1 MRPLLLVMLV
11 GACGAKALEPT
22 IANHQRAS
30 RLICTD
36 AEVQRLTALLKER
49 WDVPALSLRCEAGQF
64 RAAGYFVEAQ
74 LAGLRRTGIVDPSG
88 TELVPFRDEPA
99 TEPFTF
105 ITGYRAAD
113 LDGDGEDEI
122 IESWRRIPSQSL
134 PDNWLVIRL
143 VSGNRLVR
151 IKGPHIS
158 RYHPELGG
166 CSGSWQLRPRAGVL
180 TIDVRVYVLPGI
192 PPTDCLPA
200 GKHRFSLRGRSLTH
214 ALRP

>member
-1 MRPLLLVMLV
+1 MRSLLLLIVI
-11 GACGAKALEPT
+11 GACGAKPPEPT
-22 IANHQRAS
+22 IANHQRVT
-30 RLICTD
+30 RLVCTD
-36 AEVQRLTALLKER
+36 AVVERLTALLEDR
-49 WDVPALSLRCEAGQF
+49 WDAHAISLRCEAGQF
-64 RAAGYFVEAQ
+64 RTAGYFIEAQ
-74 LAGLRRTGIVDPSG
+74 LAGLRRTGIVDASG
-88 TELVPFRDEPA
+88 TELVPFRDEPS

-122 IESWRRIPSQSL
+122 IESWRRIPSQAL
-134 PDNWLVIRL
+134 PDNWLVIRM
-143 VSGNRLVR
+143 VSGHRLVR

-166 CSGSWQLRPRAGVL
+166 CAGSWQLQSGAGML

-200 GKHRFSLRGRSLTH
+200 GKHRFSLRGHSLTH
-214 ALRP
+214 TSRR